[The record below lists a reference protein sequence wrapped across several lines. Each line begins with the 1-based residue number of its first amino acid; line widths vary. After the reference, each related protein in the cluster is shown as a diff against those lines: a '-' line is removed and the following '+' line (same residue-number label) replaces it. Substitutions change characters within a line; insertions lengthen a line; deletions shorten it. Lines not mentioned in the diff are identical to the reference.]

1 FHVTGVQTCALP
13 ISSAPKGGTM
23 RLSVVGDNFDSFNPF
38 VIKGVSAAGVGAY
51 LYDSLMKQSGDEP
64 FSEYGLIAEKIEMPE
79 DRSWVSFHLNKAARF
94 HDGHPITAEDVAFT
108 FRLLTEHEQAQ
119 PFYRAYWGDVSE
131 VKVVNDHQVTF

>member
-108 FRLLTEHEQAQ
+108 FR
-119 PFYRAYWGDVSE
+119 SE
-131 VKVVNDHQVTF
+131 ERRGGNRRRQQW